1 MKQKL
6 REQLIGEALAA
17 REQAYAPYSGFA
29 VGAALLAEDGSVWS
43 GCNVENAAFGAGC
56 CAERTA
62 LWKAVS
68 EGRRRF
74 TAICVVGGP
83 AGRKTLPCCPPCG
96 ICRQALR
103 EFVSPEDFELILAQ
117 DEAHYQEM
125 KLEQLLPLSFGPEAL
140 PQSSQ

>member
-1 MKQKL
+1 MKQKF

-29 VGAALLAEDGSVWS
+29 VGAALLAEDGSVWR

-83 AGRKTLPCCPPCG
+83 MGRKTLPCCPPCG